1 MTRQKTRRTV
11 AVLGARFGDLKIER
25 KLLGPLGVRLIEGSG
40 KEAEETRRLCRSAEV
55 ILCGGAPR
63 LPASLLDRLPHL
75 RAIVRY
81 GIGVDTIDLAAA
93 TRRGI
98 LVANVPDY
106 CVDEVATHAL
116 ALILAWARKLPA
128 AARLT
133 RGGRWEVGPLAP
145 MESARDLTLGLIGF
159 GRIARRLARMARAI
173 GFQVA
178 AADPNVKK
186 AELGRQGVKPLP
198 LARLLKTA
206 DFISLHVPLTPATRH
221 IINDKALR
229 RMKPA
234 AYLINTARGGLVD
247 ETALYRALRDGRI
260 AGAALDVLEEEPW
273 PANSPLRALDNVIV
287 TPHSAWYTGRAQ
299 AELRRKASAE
309 VVRAL
314 SGKAP
319 KNLVNREVLR

>member
-1 MTRQKTRRTV
+1 MIAEAGIDFSHVAEKAVDLPLERGGPRRAHEKSPHFV
-11 AVLGARFGDLKIER
+11 AREADAGRAPLDEEVRDRVER
-25 KLLGPLGVRLIEGSG
+25 R
-40 KEAEETRRLCRSAEV
+40 
-55 ILCGGAPR
+55 
-63 LPASLLDRLPHL
+63 
-75 RAIVRY
+75 
-81 GIGVDTIDLAAA
+81 
-93 TRRGI
+93 RRGLERELEPGDGHRFFMPHSGAAFNQHNCNLI
-98 LVANVPDY
+98 PTPIHAPDY
-106 CVDEVATHAL
+106 CVDEGATHAL
-116 ALILAWARKLPA
+116 ALILAGARKLPA

-145 MESARDLTLGLIGF
+145 MEAARDLTLGLIGF
-159 GRIARRLARMARAI
+159 GRIARRHARMARAI

-247 ETALYRALRDGRI
+247 ETALYRAARAGRM
-260 AGAALDVLEEEPW
+260 A
-273 PANSPLRALDNVIV
+273 R
-287 TPHSAWYTGRAQ
+287 
-299 AELRRKASAE
+299 
-309 VVRAL
+309 
-314 SGKAP
+314 
-319 KNLVNREVLR
+319 